1 MNNELVFLFQTII
14 GLFFTLV
21 AFKMG
26 KSWLFTY
33 IGVCIVLANIFVTK
47 QITLFGLAATGGNVV
62 YGSVFLATDL
72 LNEHYGKQEAK
83 KAVYIGFSMAL
94 FFTLMSQMI
103 LLFEASSDDWGAS
116 DSMINIF
123 TSTPNIIIASLI
135 AYLLSQLH
143 DIWAFHTIREKTSGG
158 LLWLRNNVSTWFSQ
172 AIDSIVFASLAFL
185 IIPILFVNANTLPVS
200 TVLEIVLS
208 TYLLKIIVAIID
220 TPFIYL
226 SYSFKPVKAVI

>member
-14 GLFFTLV
+14 GLFFTL
-21 AFKMG
+21 ATFRMG
-26 KSWLFTY
+26 KSWLLAY

-47 QITLFGLAATGGNVV
+47 QINLFGLAATGGNVV

-116 DSMINIF
+116 DGMINIF
-123 TSTPNIIIASLI
+123 TSTPNIIFASLI

-143 DIWAFHTIREKTSGG
+143 DIWAFHAIRVKTSGG
-158 LLWLRNNVSTWFSQ
+158 FLWLRNNLSTCLSQ

-185 IIPILFVNANTLPVS
+185 IIPILFVNGNVLPVS

-226 SYSFKPVKAVI
+226 SYLFKPVRAVT